1 MLQTRQPFPVKQ
13 LLLAILLVGSLDI
26 ISAFIDVWIANRT
39 MPDKVL
45 KYIASAVFGKEALAG
60 GISMTIMGL
69 VFHFIIAGSFTVLF
83 YFLYPTLLRWI
94 RNKIF
99 MAFLYALFMWIV
111 MTFIVL
117 PLTPLN
123 RGSVVPLKT
132 IKAVLSLTVA
142 IGLPLS
148 FMMGRFIPFRAN
160 LKMENDI

>member
-1 MLQTRQPFPVKQ
+1 MLQARQPFPVKQ

-26 ISAFIDVWIANRT
+26 ISAFIDVWIANRA
-39 MPDKVL
+39 MPDRIL
-45 KYIASAVFGKEALAG
+45 KYIASAVFGKEALTG
-60 GISMTIMGL
+60 GVSMTIMGL
-69 VFHFIIAGSFTVLF
+69 VFHFIIAGSFTVLL

-94 RNKIF
+94 RNKIL
-99 MAFLYALFMWIV
+99 MAFLYALFMWMV

-123 RGSVVPLKT
+123 RGPVVPVKA
-132 IKAVLSLTVA
+132 IKAVLILTVA

-148 FMMGRFIPFRAN
+148 FMMGRFIPLRAN